1 MTGGRAHITRPRPA
15 RRRVFT
21 ATACVLQPDHVT
33 ATPTEAGPGPRRPP
47 FTTLYWDFLARHEKL
62 LACDQQMTMQLKNLS
77 RKSAA
82 DVRGIRWQAD
92 DLRGQLS

>member
-1 MTGGRAHITRPRPA
+1 MRRECWSPKRRFMLPIRCKGCRYDPKKATG
-15 RRRVFT
+15 
-21 ATACVLQPDHVT
+21 PDVC
-33 ATPTEAGPGPRRPP
+33 P

-62 LACDQQMTMQLKNLS
+62 LACDQRMTMQLRNLS

-82 DVRGIRWQAD
+82 DVRGIRRQAD

>member
-1 MTGGRAHITRPRPA
+1 MTGGRAQITRPRPA

-33 ATPTEAGPGPRRPP
+33 ATPKQATGPDAHP

-62 LACDQQMTMQLKNLS
+62 LACDQQMTMQLRNLS

-92 DLRGQLS
+92 NLRGQLS